1 MVNFGFL
8 SLTIP
13 KEYGGSGFDYDIAWE
28 VVYEISKRSA
38 SIGCIFEGHYK
49 TIDQI
54 KRFASDRLKEEFLPQ
69 GNQRIFCFS
78 STEPSGGTNVRNM
91 RTEAFYQ
98 GNR

>member
-38 SIGCIFEGHYK
+38 S
-49 TIDQI
+49 
-54 KRFASDRLKEEFLPQ
+54 
-69 GNQRIFCFS
+69 
-78 STEPSGGTNVRNM
+78 M
-91 RTEAFYQ
+91 
-98 GNR
+98 